1 MADKM
6 PFSGMIGIKGQK
18 IRLASGILTNLA
30 TFMFSISP
38 FIMMLAY
45 LLDLVIGDPVWL
57 PHPVRMMGKAILMVE
72 TILRRYAKTPFAERV
87 AGVFLVITV
96 VLPAFVIAAFITD
109 ILYHLHSRFL
119 IVMGNILL
127 VYLMS
132 STIAVKELIK
142 EGKQVLKAVKD
153 NKLDIARSRLS
164 MLVGRDTE
172 TLSQKKVLMAT
183 IETISENLSDGIIA
197 PMFYLT
203 IGGLPFAMGYKA
215 ISTLDSM
222 VGYKNERYIF
232 FGWASAKLDDIANY
246 IPARITGMLI
256 VITSMIIYGWS
267 TAVNA
272 FHTML
277 QDGRRHPSPNAGI
290 PEAAMAG
297 ALGVVLGGTST
308 YNGIP
313 VEKPYIGKDT
323 GKDYLVQ
330 SEKTIGIVGFASFV
344 GFCITIAVL
353 FIRKLL

>member
-1 MADKM
+1 
-6 PFSGMIGIKGQK
+6 
-18 IRLASGILTNLA
+18 
-30 TFMFSISP
+30 MFSISP
-38 FIMMLAY
+38 LIMMLAY
-45 LLDLVIGDPVWL
+45 LFDLVTGDPVWL
-57 PHPVRMMGKAILMVE
+57 PHPVRMMGKAILRAE
-72 TILRRYAKTPFAERV
+72 TILRRYANKMSYSQKL
-87 AGVFLVITV
+87 AGIVLVIII
-96 VLPAFVIAAFITD
+96 VLPVFIITAFITD
-109 ILYHLHSRFL
+109 IIYHLHNRFL
-119 IVMGNILL
+119 IVLGNVFL
-127 VYLMS
+127 VYLIA

-215 ISTLDSM
+215 INTLDSM

-246 IPARITGMLI
+246 IPARISGILI
-256 VITSMIIYGWS
+256 VVSSMIIYGWS
-267 TAVNA
+267 TAKEA
-272 FHTML
+272 FYTML
-277 QDGRRHPSPNAGI
+277 KDGRRHPSPNAGI

-323 GKDYLVQ
+323 GKDYLLQ
-330 SEKTIGIVGFASFV
+330 SEKAINIVRFASFI
-344 GFCITIAVL
+344 GMCIATIAL
-353 FIRKLL
+353 SIRGFLCC